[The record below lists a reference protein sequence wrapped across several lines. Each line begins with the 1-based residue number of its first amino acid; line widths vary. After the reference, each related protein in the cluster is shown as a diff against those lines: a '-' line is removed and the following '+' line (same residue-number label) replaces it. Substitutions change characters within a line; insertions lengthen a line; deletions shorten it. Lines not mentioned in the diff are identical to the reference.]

1 MSPFL
6 FVSFCNWVQMKQNET
21 YFFTFEIKPI
31 DSEKLNAFEIKYVK
45 NLSIWWL
52 SNRLGLVCHFNFFF
66 TLSWRPLFVCS
77 FCCLVPLLILQKKRD
92 FRNKYVG
99 KRTWFLFSQWEHKL
113 LSERWKPF
121 SDIKTGLVS
130 VECSAIRC
138 VLLHVELTG
147 RSFNITD

>member
-1 MSPFL
+1 MLKMSPFL

-31 DSEKLNAFEIKYVK
+31 IKYVK

-52 SNRLGLVCHFNFFF
+52 INRLGLICHFNFFF

-92 FRNKYVG
+92 FWNNSVG

-113 LSERWKPF
+113 LSERYKPF
-121 SDIKTGLVS
+121 SDIKTGVVS
-130 VECSAIRC
+130 VEYSAIRC
-138 VLLHVELTG
+138 VLLQVELTC